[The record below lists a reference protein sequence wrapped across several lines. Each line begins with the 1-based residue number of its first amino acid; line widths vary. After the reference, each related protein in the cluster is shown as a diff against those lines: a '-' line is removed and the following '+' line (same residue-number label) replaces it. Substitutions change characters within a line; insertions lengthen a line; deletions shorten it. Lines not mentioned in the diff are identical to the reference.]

1 MDIHKYF
8 DFCIERNASDLHII
22 PGFYPAIRIN
32 NQIYQLKTAE
42 IISEETAKNLIFS
55 LLNDQQK
62 EILLANKQLDF
73 AYEYNN
79 FRFRANAYF
88 TKNKLAAAFRLLNNK
103 IKTIEELNLPSSFHQ
118 FTHYN
123 QGLVIITG
131 PNGEGKSTTLA
142 ALINEI
148 NLNQNQHIITIEDP
162 IEYVYPPAKSIISQ
176 RELYQDTYS
185 WTTALKAALREDPDI
200 VLIGEMRDYD
210 SIQLAITI
218 AETGHLV
225 FSTLHTGSAGEAVNR
240 IIDVFPSH
248 QQDQI
253 RHQLSSVLKAVVA
266 QKLLPTID
274 NQSRIPALEILLN
287 NNAVANIIR
296 EARYH
301 MIDNVIQTSEDEG
314 MILFERYLISLLQ
327 KNLIT
332 KETAINYA
340 FRKKEIAKLISS
352 PT

>member
-1 MDIHKYF
+1 MNIKTYF
-8 DFCIERNASDLHII
+8 DLCIERNASDLHIV
-22 PGFYPAIRIN
+22 PGFYPAVRIN
-32 NQIYQLKTAE
+32 NEIYQLKTTE
-42 IISEETAKNLIFS
+42 IVTEETAKSLIFS

-79 FRFRANAYF
+79 FRFRSNAYF
-88 TKNKLAAAFRLLNNK
+88 SKNKLAVAFRLLNNK
-103 IKTIEELNLPSSFHQ
+103 IRTIEQLNLPTSFHQ
-118 FTHYN
+118 FTRYN

-131 PNGEGKSTTLA
+131 PTGEGKSTTLA

-148 NLNQNQHIITIEDP
+148 NLNQSQHIITIEDP

-176 RELYQDTYS
+176 RELYQDTHS
-185 WTTALKAALREDPDI
+185 WTIALKAALREDPDV

-225 FSTLHTGSAGEAVNR
+225 FSTLHTGTAAEAVNR

-253 RHQLSSVLKAVVA
+253 RLQLSSVLKAIVA
-266 QKLLPTID
+266 QRLLPTID
-274 NQSRIPALEILLN
+274 KTDRIPAVEILLN
-287 NNAVANIIR
+287 NNAIANIIR

-301 MIDNVIQTSEDEG
+301 MINNVIQTSESEG
-314 MILFERYLISLLQ
+314 MILFEKYLVSLLQ

-332 KETAINYA
+332 KETAFNYA
-340 FRKKEIAKLISS
+340 FRKKEIAKLISL
-352 PT
+352 